1 MATDYTNA
9 VDRISVNNGE
19 PHPVIGMNLDGHYP
33 GVDLTVKFASEIAA
47 SPYSGNPWAWI
58 KGRITAKNY
67 EGIHVGDYIPYTDAA
82 ATPKTRNA
90 RILGINTYK
99 QYGDTAIGDHIDFWG
114 GLWTPNKP
122 INPVNYNNGLVPVET
137 ITSDGTSTT
146 YTLTKPMYGV
156 ASVKLGSEE
165 IPASGYTYN
174 NETYVLTFTTAPAAG
189 TLTVTGT
196 GSEYPWLA
204 SDAYLYA
211 NSLAG
216 HVANGTTVNPAIKRV
231 DYTADGIFA
240 KLPTALKNVIVEK
253 KFYLEKRYSA
263 SGLLT
268 ESNAGGWVNIGKI
281 WFPTECEVYGTP
293 VWGGAQYAAMGS
305 ALQYPF
311 FMGGMNRLAF
321 GRTYWWLL
329 TPYAGGS
336 TYWCFVNLNG
346 LASTLYASNT
356 SIAAPIC
363 FRIA

>member
-1 MATDYTNA
+1 MAMDYTKT
-9 VDRISVNNGE
+9 VDRVSVNNGDAY
-19 PHPVIGMNLDGHYP
+19 PIIGMDGDKYYP
-33 GVDLTVKFASEIAA
+33 GIDLTVKHAAEITQ
-47 SPYSGNPWAWI
+47 SYGGDPWAWI
-58 KGRITAKNY
+58 KARITAENF
-67 EGIHVGDYIPYTDAA
+67 EGIHVGDYIPFRDTKASPG
-82 ATPKTRNA
+82 THNA
-90 RILGINTYK
+90 RIMGINTYK
-99 QYGDTAIGDHIDFWG
+99 GYGDTAVGNHIDFFAGYWS
-114 GLWTPNKP
+114 PNKP
-122 INPVNYNNGLVPVET
+122 INSVNYNNGLVPVET

-189 TLTVTGT
+189 TLTVTGM

-281 WFPTECEVYGTP
+281 WFPTEYEVYGAP
-293 VWGGAQYAAMGS
+293 VWGGDKYAAMGS

-321 GRTYWWLL
+321 GRAYWWLL
-329 TPYAGGS
+329 SPYAGNS
-336 TYWCFVNLNG
+336 TYWCYVNNYG
-346 LASTLYASNT
+346 LGYSYPASATYV
-356 SIAAPIC
+356 AAPIC

>member
-9 VDRISVNNGE
+9 VDRISINNGDA
-19 PHPVIGMNLDGHYP
+19 HPIIGMNLDGHYP
-33 GVDLTVKFASEIAA
+33 GVDLTVKFAAEIAA
-47 SPYSGNPWAWI
+47 SPYSGNAWAWI

-67 EGIHVGDYIPYTDAA
+67 EGIHVGDYIPYTDLAA
-82 ATPKTRNA
+82 SPKTRNA

-99 QYGDTAIGDHIDFWG
+99 NYGDTAIGDHIDFWG

-122 INPVNYNNGLVPVET
+122 INQKNYNNGLIPTENV
-137 ITSDGTSTT
+137 TSDGTATT
-146 YTLTKPMYGV
+146 YTLTKPMHGV
-156 ASVKLGSEE
+156 ASVMLGDTE
-165 IPASGYTYN
+165 ITGFTYDN
-174 NETYVLTFTTAPAAG
+174 STHVLTFTEAPAAG
-189 TLTVTGT
+189 TLKVTGT

-216 HVANGTTVNPAIKRV
+216 NVADGTTVNPAIKQV
-231 DYTADGIFA
+231 DYTADGIYS

-263 SGLLT
+263 SELLT

-329 TPYAGGS
+329 TPRSGN
-336 TYWCFVNLNG
+336 TTNWCPVYGNG
-346 LASTLYASNT
+346 LASYYNASNT
-356 SIAAPIC
+356 SVAAPIC